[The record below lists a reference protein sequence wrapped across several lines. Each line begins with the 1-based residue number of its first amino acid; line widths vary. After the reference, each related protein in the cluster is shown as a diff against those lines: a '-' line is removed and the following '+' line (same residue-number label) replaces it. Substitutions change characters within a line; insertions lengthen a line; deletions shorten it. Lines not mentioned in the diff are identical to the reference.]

1 MKLNQ
6 TIPISL
12 IYFLLIIFL
21 FFFGVSTT
29 NAAEKTNSILKVEN
43 FFKNLKTLEADF
55 IQVSPSGKT
64 SEGKIFLDLPGKL
77 RIDYIEPDDLLITS
91 NGFWLTV
98 QNKKLK
104 QTNNL
109 PLDRTPLNLFLNK
122 KFNFED
128 NSNIKFKIENDV
140 ITLTFFGDKKLKE
153 SKFEL
158 EFNSNPI
165 RLRKW
170 VILDEF
176 ENQTSVMLQ
185 NIKLDVQLSN
195 KIFIPDYY
203 DEKSD

>member
-1 MKLNQ
+1 MLKIFKIL
-6 TIPISL
+6 
-12 IYFLLIIFL
+12 YFFTSFIFL
-21 FFFGVSTT
+21 FYNYELS
-29 NAAEKTNSILKVEN
+29 ASPKTEN
-43 FFKNLKTLEADF
+43 NFRAVKEYLKNLNTLEASF
-55 IQVSPSGKT
+55 IQISSDGDIKR
-64 SEGKIFLDLPGKL
+64 GKIFFNLPGKL

-91 NGFWLTV
+91 NGFWLTI
-98 QNKKLK
+98 QNKKLQ

-109 PLDRTPLNLFLNK
+109 PLERTPLNLFLNK

-128 NSNIKFKIENDV
+128 NSNIKFKYESDV
-140 ITLTFFGDKKLKE
+140 VTLTFFGDKKLNE

-158 EFNSNPI
+158 EFNLNPI

-170 VILDEF
+170 VIIDEF

-185 NIKLDVQLSN
+185 NIKLDVKLSN

>member
-1 MKLNQ
+1 MLKILK
-6 TIPISL
+6 TL
-12 IYFLLIIFL
+12 YFFTSFIFL
-21 FFFGVSTT
+21 FYNFELLASPK
-29 NAAEKTNSILKVEN
+29 NEN
-43 FFKNLKTLEADF
+43 NFHAVKEYLKNLNTLEASF
-55 IQVSPSGKT
+55 IQISSDGDIKR
-64 SEGKIFLDLPGKL
+64 GKIFFNLPGKL

-109 PLDRTPLNLFLNK
+109 PLEKTPLNLFLNK

-128 NSNIKFKIENDV
+128 NSNIKFTIENDV
-140 ITLTFFGDKKLKE
+140 ITLTFSEDQKE

-158 EFNSNPI
+158 EFYSNPL

-170 VILDEF
+170 VIIDEF
-176 ENQTSVMLQ
+176 ENKTSVMLQ
-185 NIKLDVQLSN
+185 NIKMDVKLSN
-195 KIFIPDYY
+195 KIFIPDFY

>member
-1 MKLNQ
+1 MFKIFKTLYLLTSFTFLFHNYELSASTTAENNFHEVKEYLKKLN
-6 TIPISL
+6 
-12 IYFLLIIFL
+12 
-21 FFFGVSTT
+21 
-29 NAAEKTNSILKVEN
+29 
-43 FFKNLKTLEADF
+43 TLEASF
-55 IQVSPSGKT
+55 IQISNDGDIKR
-64 SEGKIFLDLPGKL
+64 GKIFFNLPGKL

-109 PLDRTPLNLFLNK
+109 PLERTPLNLFLNK

-128 NSNIKFKIENDV
+128 NSNIKFKIENNV
-140 ITLTFFGDKKLKE
+140 ITLTFFGDQKE

-158 EFNSNPI
+158 EFNSNPL

-170 VILDEF
+170 IIIDEF
-176 ENQTSVMLQ
+176 ENKTSVMLQ
-185 NIKLDVQLSN
+185 NIKMDINLSN
-195 KIFIPDYY
+195 KIFIPDFY

>member
-1 MKLNQ
+1 M
-6 TIPISL
+6 
-12 IYFLLIIFL
+12 LIIFKTLYFFTFLIFL
-21 FFFGVSTT
+21 FYNYELSA
-29 NAAEKTNSILKVEN
+29 NQKTEN
-43 FFKNLKTLEADF
+43 NFRAVKEYLKNLNTLEASF
-55 IQVSPSGKT
+55 IQISSDGDIKRC
-64 SEGKIFLDLPGKL
+64 KIFFNLPGKL

-109 PLDRTPLNLFLNK
+109 PVERTPLNLFLNK

-128 NSNIKFKIENDV
+128 NSNIKFKIENNV
-140 ITLTFFGDKKLKE
+140 ITLTFFEDQKE

-158 EFNSNPI
+158 EFNSNPL

-170 VILDEF
+170 IIIDEF
-176 ENQTSVMLQ
+176 ENKTSVMLQ
-185 NIKLDVQLSN
+185 NIKMDINLSN
-195 KIFIPDYY
+195 KIFIPDFY

>member
-1 MKLNQ
+1 MLKTFKTL
-6 TIPISL
+6 
-12 IYFLLIIFL
+12 YFFSCFIFL
-21 FFFGVSTT
+21 FYNYELLAST
-29 NAAEKTNSILKVEN
+29 KTEN
-43 FFKNLKTLEADF
+43 NFLAVKEYLKNLNTLEASF
-55 IQVSPSGKT
+55 IQISSDGDIKR
-64 SEGKIFLDLPGKL
+64 GKIFFNLPGKL

-104 QTNNL
+104 QTNNF
-109 PLDRTPLNLFLNK
+109 PLERTPLNLFLNK
-122 KFNFED
+122 KFNFDD
-128 NSNIKFKIENDV
+128 NSNIKFKIENNV
-140 ITLTFFGDKKLKE
+140 IILTFFGDKKIKE

-170 VILDEF
+170 IIVDEF

-185 NIKLDVQLSN
+185 NIKLDVKLSN
-195 KIFIPDYY
+195 KIFIPDTY

>member
-1 MKLNQ
+1 MFKIFKIL
-6 TIPISL
+6 
-12 IYFLLIIFL
+12 YLLTSFTFL
-21 FFFGVSTT
+21 FNNYELSASTT
-29 NAAEKTNSILKVEN
+29 TEN
-43 FFKNLKTLEADF
+43 HFHEVKEYLKNLNTLEASF
-55 IQVSPSGKT
+55 IQISNDGDIKR
-64 SEGKIFLDLPGKL
+64 GKIFFNLPGKL

-122 KFNFED
+122 NFNFED

-140 ITLTFFGDKKLKE
+140 ITLTFFEDKKFKE
-153 SKFEL
+153 SKFQL

-185 NIKLDVQLSN
+185 NIKLDVKLSN

>member
-1 MKLNQ
+1 MLKIFKKIHFF
-6 TIPISL
+6 T
-12 IYFLLIIFL
+12 FFIFL
-21 FFFGVSTT
+21 FYNYELSATP
-29 NAAEKTNSILKVEN
+29 KTEN
-43 FFKNLKTLEADF
+43 NFRAVKEYLKNLNTLEASF
-55 IQVSPSGKT
+55 IQISSDGDIKRG
-64 SEGKIFLDLPGKL
+64 EIFFSLPGKL

-109 PLDRTPLNLFLNK
+109 PLDRTPLNSFLNK
-122 KFNFED
+122 NFNFED

-140 ITLTFFGDKKLKE
+140 ITLTFFGDRKLKE
-153 SKFEL
+153 SKFQL

-170 VILDEF
+170 VIIDEF

-185 NIKLDVQLSN
+185 NIKLDVKLSN